1 MDNPKRNDLQSTQV
15 NTLGN
20 TQPTQVNTLGN
31 TQPTQVNTLGNTQPT
46 QVNTLED
53 EYDLTWGRLHHDLFI
68 YVASLLSSQR
78 DLILSNHKMWL
89 RERDLILLKYEMWL
103 RERDILSLSRVCK
116 KMNRNFLREL
126 CYVTCYYPNYPKR
139 KLRTGSK
146 KKLRTESFPP
156 LTLIHKAFPFYLHS
170 PSVSYTSDWWRM
182 VEDPPLIIHR
192 LIVNLQSEETYSKP
206 PQNLWDLSKL
216 YSLVINM
223 PERFDQNQQLSTYNS
238 YSWTDR
244 SLLKELVDQY
254 QLPSLEEHLDQY
266 QLPSLKKL
274 VLLEM
279 DITPETWNHL
289 SFNLESIELVNCQ
302 LEPPRYINLG
312 KLEYLEKFTIY
323 LKSRGD
329 TSCESCLD
337 LTKCTMKFPGISKR
351 LKFKDNL
358 MLKVL

>member
-1 MDNPKRNDLQSTQV
+1 MDNSKRNDLQSTQV

-20 TQPTQVNTLGN
+20 TQPTQVNTI
-31 TQPTQVNTLGNTQPT
+31 GNTQPT

-53 EYDLTWGRLHHDLFI
+53 EYDLTLGRLYHELFI

-78 DLILSNHKMWL
+78 GLIPS
-89 RERDLILLKYEMWL
+89 RREMWL
-103 RERDILSLSRVCK
+103 RERDILSLSHVCK
-116 KMNRNFLREL
+116 KMNRNFLRES

-182 VEDPPLIIHR
+182 VEDPPLIIHC

-206 PQNLWDLSKL
+206 PQNLWDLSNL
-216 YSLVINM
+216 YKLVINM
-223 PERFDQNQQLSTYNS
+223 SKRFDQNQKLSVYDT
-238 YSWTDR
+238 YSWTDQSLLNNAHSWTDQ
-244 SLLKELVDQY
+244 SLLKEFVDRY

-266 QLPSLKKL
+266 QLPSLKEL
-274 VLLEM
+274 ELLKM
-279 DITPETWNHL
+279 DITPETWNYL
-289 SFNLESIELVNCQ
+289 SSNLKSIKLVDCQ
-302 LEPPRYINLG
+302 LKPPWYINLG
-312 KLEYLEKFTIY
+312 KLEYLEKFTIH

>member
-1 MDNPKRNDLQSTQV
+1 MDNQKRNDLQS
-15 NTLGN
+15 
-20 TQPTQVNTLGN
+20 TQVNTLGN

-78 DLILSNHKMWL
+78 DLILSNHKTWL

-126 CYVTCYYPNYPKR
+126 CYVTCYYPNYSNTKSWTLSHPPF
-139 KLRTGSK
+139 KLTRGVS
-146 KKLRTESFPP
+146 L
-156 LTLIHKAFPFYLHS
+156 FYLHS
-170 PSVSYTSDWWRM
+170 RSVSYTSDWWRM

-351 LKFKDNL
+351 FKFKDNL